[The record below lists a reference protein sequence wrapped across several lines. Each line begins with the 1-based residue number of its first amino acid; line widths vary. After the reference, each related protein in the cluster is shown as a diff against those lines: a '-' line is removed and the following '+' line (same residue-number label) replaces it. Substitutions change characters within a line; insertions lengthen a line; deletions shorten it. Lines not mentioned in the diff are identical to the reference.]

1 MMIPHSL
8 FAGLLIVVTAAS
20 ASAQPSGNDNESRT
34 TPSRPA
40 ESRAVDH
47 SSSTIATTT
56 KGTGEKSD
64 SGPSRDSVRHSGSDN
79 HAASSGSAA
88 DDRFRGARSGDRGM
102 QSTGPGYE
110 TQSAVEGGVGK
121 SSGHAATAQSGGKR
135 PPP

>member
-1 MMIPHSL
+1 MMVSHS
-8 FAGLLIVVTAAS
+8 FAALLIVVTAAS

-79 HAASSGSAA
+79 QAASSGS
-88 DDRFRGARSGDRGM
+88 GARSGDTGM
-102 QSTGPGYE
+102 QNTGPGYE
-110 TQSAVEGGVGK
+110 TQSAVDGGVGK
-121 SSGHAATAQSGGKR
+121 SSGNAATAESGGKR

>member
-1 MMIPHSL
+1 MMVSHS
-8 FAGLLIVVTAAS
+8 FAALLIVVTAAS

-64 SGPSRDSVRHSGSDN
+64 SGPSRDSVRHSGN
-79 HAASSGSAA
+79 QPASS
-88 DDRFRGARSGDRGM
+88 
-102 QSTGPGYE
+102 
-110 TQSAVEGGVGK
+110 
-121 SSGHAATAQSGGKR
+121 AATAQSGGKR